1 MTEAGMLEAQ
11 RMSDGAVTFRV
22 RVSVRARRNVVE
34 GVTEGALRVRLAAPP
49 VEGKANEALC
59 RLLAERLKITRSAVR
74 IVGGEHSRLKR
85 MEVRG
90 VGLDRIL
97 QLAGGAPQ

>member
-1 MTEAGMLEAQ
+1 MAGTTLEA
-11 RMSDGAVTFRV
+11 RTSGDGAVTFRV
-22 RVSVRARRNVVE
+22 RVSVRARRNEIE
-34 GVTEGALRVRLAAPP
+34 GVTEGALRLRLAAPP

-59 RLLAERLKITRSAVR
+59 RLLAERLKIARSAVR

-85 MEVRG
+85 VEVRG

-97 QLAGGAPQ
+97 QLADGVPQ